1 MPRTLSTHRHR
12 ELAVPLRPI
21 PTTST
26 GSIDAV
32 TWLRQLWKW
41 LSSGPDPDPK
51 PDTYR
56 VGDDDQPPAYRSDGV
71 ATGTSPG
78 SIGGSDIL

>member
-1 MPRTLSTHRHR
+1 MRG
-12 ELAVPLRPI
+12 LARRLW
-21 PTTST
+21 
-26 GSIDAV
+26 A
-32 TWLRQLWKW
+32 WLNSPK
-41 LSSGPDPDPK
+41 DPGPK

-56 VGDDDQPPAYRSDGV
+56 VGDNDQPPAYRPDGV

>member
-1 MPRTLSTHRHR
+1 MSRRGSTIDSMKH
-12 ELAVPLRPI
+12 LAKRLW
-21 PTTST
+21 
-26 GSIDAV
+26 A
-32 TWLRQLWKW
+32 WLNSPK
-41 LSSGPDPDPK
+41 DPAPK

-56 VGDDDQPPAYRSDGV
+56 VGDNDQPPAYRPDGV